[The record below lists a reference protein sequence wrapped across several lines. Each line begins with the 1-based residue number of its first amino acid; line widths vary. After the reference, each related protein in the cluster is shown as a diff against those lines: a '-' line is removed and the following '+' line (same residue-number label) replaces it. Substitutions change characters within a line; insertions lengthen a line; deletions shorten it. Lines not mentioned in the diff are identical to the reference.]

1 VIGNALLV
9 GTGGFLGSVAR
20 WWISGMT
27 QDRLGPGFPWGT
39 LAVNVLGCFAIG
51 ALSQLAESRAVVFP
65 PEARLLLVVGFLG
78 GFTTFSAFG
87 NDTLNLF
94 RAGEPLLGWG
104 NIALQLAL
112 TLGAVWAGRAGMQ
125 LLGH

>member
-1 VIGNALLV
+1 MIGNALLV
-9 GTGGFLGSVAR
+9 GTGGFLGSIAR
-20 WWISGMT
+20 YWISELA
-27 QDRLGPGFPWGT
+27 QERLGPAFPWGT

-51 ALSQLAESRAVVFP
+51 ALSQLAEVRVFP
-65 PEARLLLVVGFLG
+65 PEARALLVVGFLG

-94 RAGEPLLGWG
+94 RAGEPLLGWA

-112 TLGAVWAGRAGMQ
+112 TLGAVWAGRAGVR
-125 LLGH
+125 LLEH

>member
-1 VIGNALLV
+1 MIGNVLLV
-9 GTGGFLGSVAR
+9 GSGGFLGSIAR
-20 WWISGMT
+20 YWISELA
-27 QDRLGPGFPWGT
+27 QERLGPGLPWGT

-51 ALSQLAESRAVVFP
+51 ALAQLAEDRIAVP
-65 PEARLLLVVGFLG
+65 PEMRLLLVVGFLG

-87 NDTLNLF
+87 NETLNLF
-94 RAGEPLLGWG
+94 RAGDPLLGWA

-112 TLGAVWAGRAGMQ
+112 TLGAVWAGRAGVQ